1 MGELIL
7 NKVFFIIFCMSV
19 LNVGFHVF
27 EVVKRL
33 RQDTPEKYVIP
44 KRGKVILGLAVSFII
59 TSIITGIT
67 L

>member
-1 MGELIL
+1 
-7 NKVFFIIFCMSV
+7 MSV